1 MKKQDNIKAAHYCF
15 FINNKVKKI
24 TLMSTKTNKQ
34 IKKKR
39 KENNGERDSFI
50 KFKMKAA
57 QMFAYL

>member
-34 IKKKR
+34 IKKKE
-39 KENNGERDSFI
+39 KKTMVKGIVLLSS
-50 KFKMKAA
+50 K
-57 QMFAYL
+57 